1 MGLPVA
7 RQVAPQEV
15 GSEELM
21 AAEESMVGPWEGAP
35 EARTAESVA
44 AAAARL
50 AAGTAASTVE

>member
-1 MGLPVA
+1 MA